1 MAGEGSQMVYPEA
14 VSIGKNWPRLG
25 LESLPSRTIPVV
37 PWLLTLLE
45 AKTGPESKDSP
56 AHPWTLQPLGGS
68 NGQVRTRRQ
77 VEAPVT
83 SLPLPAVCPQASLFM
98 SLSLRFSPLRRG

>member
-1 MAGEGSQMVYPEA
+1 MVYPEA

-25 LESLPSRTIPVV
+25 LESLPSRTIPVA

-45 AKTGPESKDSP
+45 AKTGPENKDSP
-56 AHPWTLQPLGGS
+56 AHPWTLQPTGGS
-68 NGQVRTRRQ
+68 NGQMPTLRQ

-83 SLPLPAVCPQASLFM
+83 SPHLPAV
-98 SLSLRFSPLRRG
+98 